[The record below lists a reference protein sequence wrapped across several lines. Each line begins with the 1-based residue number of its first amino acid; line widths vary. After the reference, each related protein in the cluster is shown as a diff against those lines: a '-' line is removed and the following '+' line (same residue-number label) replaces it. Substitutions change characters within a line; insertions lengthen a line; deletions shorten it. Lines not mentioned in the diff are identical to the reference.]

1 MIRRSPKIDISK
13 LSPRDDKIYT
23 NTEMYR
29 NALRENELF
38 DEIKEYLFDGET
50 LDNNWSFFFFF

>member
-50 LDNNWSFFFFF
+50 LDNN